1 MVKHLTLSVLALAA
15 TMSLANAQT
24 EHQALEDYLTID
36 STETIVETKT
46 RKGTFSSTM
55 VVDGAGSARRIDTL
69 PGMPGNGGFSA
80 GVSQAGEVIRVG
92 RDLVA
97 LGEAVY
103 ELVKKGAPVI
113 RTDYAPISVL
123 PRSGGEAID
132 VSETESWQMPVSR
145 RVTMNYKNRFGVTVV
160 SFTYS
165 VVFAY
170 GGTYN
175 GSGAYISGAQV
186 IPSQVH
192 ASFGFTFESSMR
204 LGGMTNH
211 GTTADPVA
219 GAMLNIQYKVN
230 SIMSAVETNDTYHIT
245 GRGQIRQI

>member
-15 TMSLANAQT
+15 TMSLAHADT
-24 EHQALEDYLTID
+24 QALEDYLTID
-36 STETIVETKT
+36 SAETIVETRT

-55 VVDGAGSARRIDTL
+55 VVDGNGRGRSLDTL
-69 PGMPGNGGFSA
+69 PGMPKNGGIAA
-80 GVSQAGEVIRVG
+80 GVATAGEVIRVG

-123 PRSGGEAID
+123 PKSGGEAID
-132 VSETESWQMPVSR
+132 VAETEGWEMPISR
-145 RVTMNYKNRFGVTVV
+145 RVTMNYKNRLGATVV

-170 GGTYN
+170 GGSYN
-175 GSGAYISGAQV
+175 GAGAFISGAQV
-186 IPSQVH
+186 IPSQVN

-204 LGGMTNH
+204 LGGLTNH
-211 GTTADPVA
+211 GTSADPVA

-245 GRGQIRQI
+245 GRGQIRKI